1 MSWLSGI
8 FTRTNGT
15 YSGATVWNQDRLA
28 GTKVTSANHD
38 THDQDIATGINAC
51 LNKNGENSPTANVD
65 WGGFKITNLGAGAV
79 SGDATNYTQLLAA
92 RLAVPTL
99 KNATYTIT
107 SLDYALYKDDTVA
120 YTWTLPSF
128 ALGGIPVGRR
138 IIIRNQSATGRILI
152 SAAGVNLRE
161 TGVGAT
167 SARYVPVWGYV
178 ELFHNAVDEWVI
190 IGTSST
196 S

>member
-1 MSWLSGI
+1 MRCLRTLWRNIMSWLSGI

-15 YSGATVWNQDRLA
+15 YTGATVWNQDRLA

-65 WGGFKITNLGAGAV
+65 WGGFKVTNLGAGTA
-79 SGDATNYTQLLAA
+79 SSDATNYTQLLAA

-107 SLDYALYKDDTVA
+107 SLDYALYKDDAVA
-120 YTWTLPSF
+120 YTVMRSSLHV
-128 ALGGIPVGRR
+128 AGGNRDGEVGDAS
-138 IIIRNQSATGRILI
+138 QPH
-152 SAAGVNLRE
+152 AG
-161 TGVGAT
+161 
-167 SARYVPVWGYV
+167 P
-178 ELFHNAVDEWVI
+178 
-190 IGTSST
+190 
-196 S
+196 